1 MKGLVGRIILG
12 VFLALLVLL
21 AVLLSVSFRV
31 QASYDRGDAALWIQ
45 YGPLRLRLY
54 PPKPAKET
62 KKKRERKSAKEEKS
76 KESQGETPK
85 KKLSITMEQILYTL
99 ETLPPVLGRALGRVR
114 RGIRVKP
121 LRIHL
126 LIAGD
131 DPAGTV
137 LLYGRAQA
145 ALATGMPAVRRAV
158 HIREE
163 DIRLFLDF
171 QRTRPDCA
179 ADVGI
184 SIRGWTGARIALCA
198 GGSLVK
204 WFLGFRRLAPPPKAA
219 EEEQQN
225 AGAA

>member
-1 MKGLVGRIILG
+1 M
-12 VFLALLVLL
+12 
-21 AVLLSVSFRV
+21 SVQVRV
-31 QASYDRGDAALWIQ
+31 SYDQGDAALWIR

-54 PPKPAKET
+54 PPRPGREKKREKKPAKE
-62 KKKRERKSAKEEKS
+62 KKVGEAQE
-76 KESQGETPK
+76 ETPK
-85 KKLSITMEQILYTL
+85 KKLSITMEQIMYTL

-121 LRIHL
+121 LKIHL

-131 DPAGTV
+131 DPAGTA

-145 ALATGMPAVRRAV
+145 ALAAGMPAVRRAV

-163 DIRLFLDF
+163 EICLFLDF
-171 QRTRPDCA
+171 QRTQPDCI
-179 ADVGI
+179 ADVGV
-184 SIRGWTGARIALCA
+184 SMRGWTGARIALCA

-204 WFLGFRRLAPPPKAA
+204 WFLGFRKLAPAPRAAA
-219 EEEQQN
+219 EEEQN